1 MENAP
6 PKDPTLQERVED
18 LEMLITHLQDAL
30 TVMSAKVA
38 VQGFA
43 ISALLRSQPEN
54 QKFSELLTKV
64 VTFLLSG
71 ERTSP
76 GPDYEYYVT
85 EQLNVFLDA
94 AKGIRPEN

>member
-1 MENAP
+1 MENDP
-6 PKDPTLQERVED
+6 PNESTLQERVDD
-18 LEMLITHLQDAL
+18 LELLITHLQDAL
-30 TVMSAKVA
+30 TVMSAKLA
-38 VQGFA
+38 VQGYA

-64 VTFLLSG
+64 VAFLLSG

-85 EQLNVFLDA
+85 EQLNAFLDA
-94 AKGIRPEN
+94 AKGIRPAN